1 MAVREGDFLTTGHGC
16 TSITTLAIS
25 LIRTVL
31 ANRIVGAV
39 RGTPVSPHTIP
50 NNDDP
55 PKCVSHSAVLN
66 QGSPNVLIGGIPW
79 GRVGDSADNGAMISG
94 SLNVLVNGR

>member
-16 TSITTLAIS
+16 TSITTLATS
-25 LIRTVL
+25 LIRTVR
-31 ANRIVGAV
+31 ANGILGAV

-66 QGSPNVLIGGIPW
+66 QGSPNVRIGNIPW
-79 GRVGDSADNGAMISG
+79 GRLGDSADGGVMITG
-94 SLNVLVNGR
+94 STNVLVNGR

>member
-50 NNDDP
+50 NGDDP

-66 QGSPNVLIGGIPW
+66 QGSSNVLIGGIPW
-79 GRVGDSADNGAMISG
+79 GRVGDSADNGQMISG

>member
-1 MAVREGDFLTTGHGC
+1 MAVRTGDFLTTGHGC
-16 TSITTLAIS
+16 TSITTLATS
-25 LIRTVL
+25 LIRTVR
-31 ANRIVGAV
+31 ANGILGAV

-50 NNDDP
+50 NGDDP
-55 PKCVSHSAVLN
+55 PKCVPHSAVLN

-79 GRVGDSADNGAMISG
+79 GRVGDSADFGAMISG